1 MSWDEILEREDRA
14 WVALA
19 AQVARLSPAQRRT
32 EGVVPGWSSD
42 DLVWHCAKWAEFTV
56 ERLTALGDGPFADP
70 FAAES
75 DEHWEAENQSLAAR
89 SRSMSSEEIDAG
101 AVSIRARVREA
112 VAAFGDLGSDAE
124 SLLGEE
130 TFVHYDEH
138 AAEIRR
144 FLDAQ
149 T

>member
-1 MSWDEILEREDRA
+1 MSWDDILDREDQA
-14 WVALA
+14 WAALS

-32 EGVVPGWSSD
+32 EGVVPGWSAD

-56 ERLTALGDGPFADP
+56 ERLTALGDHPFADP
-70 FAAES
+70 FVAES

-89 SRSMSSEEIDAG
+89 SKAMSSEEIDAG
-101 AVSIRARVREA
+101 AASIRAWVREGI
-112 VAAFGDLGSDAE
+112 AALGEMGSEAE
-124 SLLGEE
+124 SLLAEE
-130 TFVHYDEH
+130 TSVHYGEH
-138 AAEIRR
+138 AEEIRR